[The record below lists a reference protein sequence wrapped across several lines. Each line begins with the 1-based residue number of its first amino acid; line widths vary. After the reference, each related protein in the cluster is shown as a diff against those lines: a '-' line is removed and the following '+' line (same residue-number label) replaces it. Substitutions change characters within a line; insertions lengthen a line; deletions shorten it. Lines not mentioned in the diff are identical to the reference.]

1 MHCLLPKPS
10 ECQEC
15 ILKTVSL
22 VYYCVLKTHGLVFF
36 MEVLNKQMRKRGRPS
51 MCSEELASTRVKLIQ
66 AGVELL
72 TNKGFASAG
81 IEEIL
86 SMVEVPKGSIY
97 HYFES
102 KEAFGIVL
110 IKSYSNYFNKRLD
123 TSFSKEDLTPIE
135 QLQDFILTARANMK
149 KYNFSRGCLVGN
161 LGQEMAV
168 IPDSFRKIIIGVFNH
183 WQSQTASCLRRSQET
198 GEIALDLDC
207 DALAAAFWIG
217 WEGAVLRAKLERSAD
232 PIDLFVS
239 YYFTSIGIL
248 EVNKIVK

>member
-1 MHCLLPKPS
+1 
-10 ECQEC
+10 
-15 ILKTVSL
+15 
-22 VYYCVLKTHGLVFF
+22 
-36 MEVLNKQMRKRGRPS
+36 MRKRGRPS

-72 TNKGFASAG
+72 TKKGFASAG

-86 SMVEVPKGSIY
+86 SMVQVPKGSFY

-110 IKSYSNYFNKRLD
+110 IKSYSNYFDKRLD
-123 TSFSKEDLTPIE
+123 TSFSKEDLTPSE
-135 QLQDFILTARANMK
+135 QMQDFILIARASMK

-168 IPDSFRKIIIGVFNH
+168 LPNSFRKIIIGVFNQ
-183 WQSQTASCLRRSQET
+183 WQFKTASCLRRAQET

-239 YYFTSIGIL
+239 HYFQSIGIS
-248 EVNKIVK
+248 EVNKIFK

>member
-1 MHCLLPKPS
+1 
-10 ECQEC
+10 
-15 ILKTVSL
+15 
-22 VYYCVLKTHGLVFF
+22 
-36 MEVLNKQMRKRGRPS
+36 

-72 TNKGFASAG
+72 TKKGFASAG

-86 SMVEVPKGSIY
+86 SMIQVPKGSFY

-110 IKSYSNYFNKRLD
+110 IKSYFNNFISVLIRDSLKKTSPRL
-123 TSFSKEDLTPIE
+123 SKCK
-135 QLQDFILTARANMK
+135 ILYLFAGANMK
-149 KYNFSRGCLVGN
+149 KYNFSCGYLVGN

-168 IPDSFRKIIIGVFNH
+168 LPNSFRKIIIGVLNQ
-183 WQSQTASCLRRSQET
+183 WQFKTASCLRRAQET
-198 GEIALDLDC
+198 GEIALDLEC

-217 WEGAVLRAKLERSAD
+217 WEDAILRTKLERSAD

-239 YYFTSIGIL
+239 HYFQSIGIS
-248 EVNKIVK
+248 EVNKIFK

>member
-1 MHCLLPKPS
+1 
-10 ECQEC
+10 
-15 ILKTVSL
+15 
-22 VYYCVLKTHGLVFF
+22 
-36 MEVLNKQMRKRGRPS
+36 MEVLSKKMRKRGRPS

-72 TNKGFASAG
+72 TKKGFASAG

-86 SMVEVPKGSIY
+86 SMVQVPKGSFY

-110 IKSYSNYFNKRLD
+110 IKSYFNNFISVLIRDSLKKTSPRLSKR
-123 TSFSKEDLTPIE
+123 K
-135 QLQDFILTARANMK
+135 ILYLFARANMK
-149 KYNFSRGCLVGN
+149 KYNFSCGCLVGN

-168 IPDSFRKIIIGVFNH
+168 LPNSFRKIIIGVLNQ
-183 WQSQTASCLRRSQET
+183 WQFKTASCLRRAQET

-207 DALAAAFWIG
+207 DALASAFWIG
-217 WEGAVLRAKLERSAD
+217 WEGAVLHTKLERSAD

-239 YYFTSIGIL
+239 HYFQSIGIS
-248 EVNKIVK
+248 EVNKIFK

>member
-1 MHCLLPKPS
+1 
-10 ECQEC
+10 
-15 ILKTVSL
+15 
-22 VYYCVLKTHGLVFF
+22 
-36 MEVLNKQMRKRGRPS
+36 MRKLGRPS
-51 MCSEELASTRVKLIQ
+51 MCSEVLASTRVKLIQ

-72 TNKGFASAG
+72 TKKGFASAG

-86 SMVEVPKGSIY
+86 SMVQVPKGSLY

-110 IKSYSNYFNKRLD
+110 IKSYFNYSDKRLD
-123 TSFSKEDLTPIE
+123 TRFSKKDFTPIE
-135 QLQDFILTARANMK
+135 QTQDFILIARANMK
-149 KYNFSRGCLVGN
+149 KYTLSRGCLVGN

-168 IPDSFRKIIIGVFNH
+168 LPNSFRKIKIGVLNQ
-183 WQSQTASCLRRSQET
+183 WQFKTASCLRRAQET

-232 PIDLFVS
+232 PIDLFVFH
-239 YYFTSIGIL
+239 YFQSIGIS
-248 EVNKIVK
+248 EVNKIFK

>member
-1 MHCLLPKPS
+1 
-10 ECQEC
+10 
-15 ILKTVSL
+15 
-22 VYYCVLKTHGLVFF
+22 
-36 MEVLNKQMRKRGRPS
+36 

-72 TNKGFASAG
+72 TKKGFASAG

-86 SMVEVPKGSIY
+86 SIVQVPKGSFY

-110 IKSYSNYFNKRLD
+110 IKSYHNYFSKRLD

-135 QLQDFILTARANMK
+135 QLQDFILIARANMK

-161 LGQEMAV
+161 LRQEMAV
-168 IPDSFRKIIIGVFNH
+168 LPDSFRKTIIGVFNH
-183 WQSQTASCLRRSQET
+183 WQFQTASCLRRSQET
-198 GEIALDLDC
+198 GEIALDLDR

-217 WEGAVLRAKLERSAD
+217 WEGAVLRAKL
-232 PIDLFVS
+232 
-239 YYFTSIGIL
+239 
-248 EVNKIVK
+248 

>member
-1 MHCLLPKPS
+1 
-10 ECQEC
+10 
-15 ILKTVSL
+15 
-22 VYYCVLKTHGLVFF
+22 
-36 MEVLNKQMRKRGRPS
+36 MRKRGRPS

-72 TNKGFASAG
+72 TKKGFASAG

-86 SMVEVPKGSIY
+86 SMVQVPKGSFY

-123 TSFSKEDLTPIE
+123 TSFSKEDLTPIQ
-135 QLQDFILTARANMK
+135 QLQDFILIARANMK

-168 IPDSFRKIIIGVFNH
+168 LPDSFRKIIIGVFNH
-183 WQSQTASCLRRSQET
+183 WQFQTASCLRRSQET

-239 YYFTSIGIL
+239 YYFKSIGIL

>member
-1 MHCLLPKPS
+1 MHFKDSRSNSLLYFEDTRSK
-10 ECQEC
+10 
-15 ILKTVSL
+15 
-22 VYYCVLKTHGLVFF
+22 FF
-36 MEVLNKQMRKRGRPS
+36 MGVLSKKMRKRGRPS

-72 TNKGFASAG
+72 TKKGFASAG

-86 SMVEVPKGSIY
+86 SLVQVPKGSFY

-110 IKSYSNYFNKRLD
+110 IKSCFNNFDKRLD
-123 TSFSKEDLTPIE
+123 TRFSKADFTPIE
-135 QLQDFILTARANMK
+135 QTQDFILIARANMK

-168 IPDSFRKIIIGVFNH
+168 LPNSFRKIIIGVLNQ
-183 WQSQTASCLRRSQET
+183 WQFKTASFLRRAQET

-217 WEGAVLRAKLERSAD
+217 WEDAILRTKLERSAD

-239 YYFTSIGIL
+239 HYFQSIGIS
-248 EVNKIVK
+248 EVNKIFK

>member
-1 MHCLLPKPS
+1 
-10 ECQEC
+10 
-15 ILKTVSL
+15 
-22 VYYCVLKTHGLVFF
+22 
-36 MEVLNKQMRKRGRPS
+36 MRKLGRPS
-51 MCSEELASTRVKLIQ
+51 MCYEELASTRIKLIQ

-72 TNKGFASAG
+72 TKKGFASAG

-86 SMVEVPKGSIY
+86 SMVQVPKGSFY

-110 IKSYSNYFNKRLD
+110 IKSYFNHFDKRLD
-123 TSFSKEDLTPIE
+123 TRFSKEDFTPIE
-135 QLQDFILTARANMK
+135 QTQDFILIARANMK
-149 KYNFSRGCLVGN
+149 KYNLSRGCLVGN

-168 IPDSFRKIIIGVFNH
+168 LPDSFRKIIIGVFNH
-183 WQSQTASCLRRSQET
+183 WQFQTASCLRRSQET

-239 YYFTSIGIL
+239 HYFQSIGIS
-248 EVNKIVK
+248 EVNKIFK

>member
-1 MHCLLPKPS
+1 M
-10 ECQEC
+10 
-15 ILKTVSL
+15 V
-22 VYYCVLKTHGLVFF
+22 VLSK
-36 MEVLNKQMRKRGRPS
+36 KMRKRGRPS

-72 TNKGFASAG
+72 TKKGFASAG

-86 SMVEVPKGSIY
+86 SMVQVPKGSFY

-110 IKSYSNYFNKRLD
+110 IKSYSNYFNKCLD

-135 QLQDFILTARANMK
+135 QLQDFILIARANMK

-168 IPDSFRKIIIGVFNH
+168 LPDSFRKTIIGVFNH
-183 WQSQTASCLRRSQET
+183 WQFQTASCLRRSQET
-198 GEIALDLDC
+198 GEIALDLDR

-217 WEGAVLRAKLERSAD
+217 WEGAVLRAKL
-232 PIDLFVS
+232 
-239 YYFTSIGIL
+239 
-248 EVNKIVK
+248 

>member
-1 MHCLLPKPS
+1 
-10 ECQEC
+10 
-15 ILKTVSL
+15 
-22 VYYCVLKTHGLVFF
+22 
-36 MEVLNKQMRKRGRPS
+36 

-72 TNKGFASAG
+72 TKKGFASAG

-86 SMVEVPKGSIY
+86 SMVQVPKGSFY

-123 TSFSKEDLTPIE
+123 TSFSKEDLTPI
-135 QLQDFILTARANMK
+135 QQQQDFILIARANMK

-168 IPDSFRKIIIGVFNH
+168 LPDSFRKIIIGVFNH
-183 WQSQTASCLRRSQET
+183 WQFQTASCLRRSQET

-239 YYFTSIGIL
+239 YYFKSIGIL

>member
-1 MHCLLPKPS
+1 
-10 ECQEC
+10 
-15 ILKTVSL
+15 
-22 VYYCVLKTHGLVFF
+22 
-36 MEVLNKQMRKRGRPS
+36 MRKLGRPS

-72 TNKGFASAG
+72 TKKGFASAG

-86 SMVEVPKGSIY
+86 SMVQVPKGSFY

-110 IKSYSNYFNKRLD
+110 IKSYSNYFGKRLD

-135 QLQDFILTARANMK
+135 RMQDFILIARANMK

-168 IPDSFRKIIIGVFNH
+168 LPNSFRKIKIGVLNQ
-183 WQSQTASCLRRSQET
+183 WQFKTASCLRRAQET

-232 PIDLFVS
+232 PIDLFVFH
-239 YYFTSIGIL
+239 YFQSIGIS
-248 EVNKIVK
+248 EVNKIFK

>member
-1 MHCLLPKPS
+1 
-10 ECQEC
+10 
-15 ILKTVSL
+15 
-22 VYYCVLKTHGLVFF
+22 
-36 MEVLNKQMRKRGRPS
+36 

-72 TNKGFASAG
+72 TKKGFASAG

-86 SMVEVPKGSIY
+86 SMVQVPKGSFY

-123 TSFSKEDLTPIE
+123 TSFSKEDLTPIQ
-135 QLQDFILTARANMK
+135 QLQDFILIARANMK

-168 IPDSFRKIIIGVFNH
+168 LPDSFRKIIIGVFNH
-183 WQSQTASCLRRSQET
+183 WQFQTASCLRRSQET

-239 YYFTSIGIL
+239 YYFKSIGIL